1 MKFNRTTVT
10 FSVGQH
16 AQKIFEDLDKIRPNH
31 LSMSLFLAV
40 IAEDYVKVHGKN
52 TQIVD
57 FLDNS
62 NKNSLPIFY
71 APIKNWVTK
80 VRGLSPEEFVKL
92 QERHE
97 QLGNLIQ
104 KEGEKRI

>member
-1 MKFNRTTVT
+1 MKFNKTTVT
-10 FSVGQH
+10 ISVGQH

-57 FLDNS
+57 FWTT
-62 NKNSLPIFY
+62 
-71 APIKNWVTK
+71 AT
-80 VRGLSPEEFVKL
+80 
-92 QERHE
+92 
-97 QLGNLIQ
+97 
-104 KEGEKRI
+104 RIPYLYFMHQSRIG